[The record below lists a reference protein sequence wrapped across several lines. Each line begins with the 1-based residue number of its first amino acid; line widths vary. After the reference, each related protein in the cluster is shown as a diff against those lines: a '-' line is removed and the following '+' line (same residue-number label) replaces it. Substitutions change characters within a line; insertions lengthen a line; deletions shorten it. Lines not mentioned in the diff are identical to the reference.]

1 MGLSTLS
8 DLGDLSTKYMQ
19 KFIMEPAA
27 GEDIQLKKLKLG
39 HAHKNYYN
47 KYWNTTVDGQSAK
60 ISLGGCKYL
69 QEFNLQNCGS
79 YNNTIDFSACSA
91 IETILLTG
99 SGVTGITLPVNGTIS
114 ELRLPT
120 SITNLEIRNHS
131 GLNDNGF
138 SLGGYVYG
146 PSNMIAGDSEGHY
159 TNDFSGIIKV
169 YVTGTPI
176 NTYNIVKDAIDLDSY
191 YLHDINWT
199 ISAVDPD
206 QYCLRTEDF
215 FYDEETKTTVIPAN
229 KYYYY
234 DITTQEYK
242 LYAQTSYPTEG
253 SLYEKATMLDENDN
267 IVCIPIL
274 EYLLSKTPNQ
284 CLSHAEALQGKITIK
299 VPNTSVVELDIYKKY
314 SEVYPDLTIEY
325 DESVVNVEGAYK
337 INFYE
342 VDKDTLEAEGTPL
355 EDVNPYFTQLTAADS
370 YTLAQLV

>member
-1 MGLSTLS
+1 MS

-146 PSNMIAGDSEGHY
+146 PSNMIAGDSEGYY

-169 YVTGTPI
+169 YITGTPI

-191 YLHDINWT
+191 YLHDIDWT
-199 ISAVDPD
+199 ISEVDP
-206 QYCLRTEDF
+206 
-215 FYDEETKTTVIPAN
+215 I
-229 KYYYY
+229 
-234 DITTQEYK
+234 
-242 LYAQTSYPTEG
+242 
-253 SLYEKATMLDENDN
+253 N
-267 IVCIPIL
+267 IVCVLKIIL
-274 EYLLSKTPNQ
+274 LMKKQKLL
-284 CLSHAEALQGKITIK
+284 
-299 VPNTSVVELDIYKKY
+299 
-314 SEVYPDLTIEY
+314 
-325 DESVVNVEGAYK
+325 
-337 INFYE
+337 
-342 VDKDTLEAEGTPL
+342 
-355 EDVNPYFTQLTAADS
+355 
-370 YTLAQLV
+370 